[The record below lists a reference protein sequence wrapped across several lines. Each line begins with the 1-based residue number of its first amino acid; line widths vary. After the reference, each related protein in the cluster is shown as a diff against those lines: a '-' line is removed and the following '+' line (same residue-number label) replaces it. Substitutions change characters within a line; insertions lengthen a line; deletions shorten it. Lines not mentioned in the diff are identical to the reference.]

1 MLSVL
6 LIDEIDKYGDEL
18 HQFTYNQIKGHS
30 NDRFECHK
38 GVNLISFD
46 WIDVR
51 NPEMDPSE
59 IIIYFSADRLIFFCE
74 NDFVL
79 KLVNDIVE
87 KKELKDETNEMI
99 LYTFFSE
106 IIKTDTDNLEKLE
119 DEVTAVEESVVLQVK
134 EEAAKEIVDY
144 RNITRTLRKYY
155 DELGL
160 ITDGL
165 SDNENGLISE
175 NYTKHFTI
183 LEHRVNTLIDNVK
196 NLREYVTQV
205 REAYQA
211 QIDIEQNRIM
221 KVFTIISGIFLPLT
235 LLVGWYGMNLRMP
248 EFRWTY
254 GYPLAIILSVVIVI
268 VCLIFFKRKKWM

>member
-87 KKELKDETNEMI
+87 KKELKDETNDA
-99 LYTFFSE
+99 LYTFRAIKRQIR
-106 IIKTDTDNLEKLE
+106 IISKNSRRSG
-119 DEVTAVEESVVLQVK
+119 AVEKCRTQVK
-134 EEAAKEIVDY
+134 EKRR
-144 RNITRTLRKYY
+144 RN
-155 DELGL
+155 
-160 ITDGL
+160 
-165 SDNENGLISE
+165 S
-175 NYTKHFTI
+175 
-183 LEHRVNTLIDNVK
+183 
-196 NLREYVTQV
+196 
-205 REAYQA
+205 
-211 QIDIEQNRIM
+211 
-221 KVFTIISGIFLPLT
+221 
-235 LLVGWYGMNLRMP
+235 
-248 EFRWTY
+248 
-254 GYPLAIILSVVIVI
+254 
-268 VCLIFFKRKKWM
+268 